1 MAKRQKL
8 SLQQKRRVAKSKG
21 KKLKQQTTQHEL
33 NEEQLGASQ
42 SGIVI
47 SRFGEQ
53 ADVADEQQAIHRVY
67 LRQNLGSCVSG
78 DRVRFRL
85 DQQNHGVIEAIE
97 PRRSELNRPTP
108 YAGVKTIVANV
119 DQILIVVAPFP
130 AYSSVILDRYLVA
143 CELAHI
149 PPIIIFN
156 KSDLIKADERDFYT
170 QQQGIYRAIGYH
182 VLEVSCQHSTT
193 LKPLSKHLQGKEN
206 IFVGQSGVGKSSLI
220 NALLPKAHA
229 ETGLVSDNSKLGTH
243 TTTASK
249 LFFLEED
256 GFIIDSPGVREF
268 GLSHIEQE
276 QIIDGFIDLKPFQGN
291 CKFRNCRHIQE
302 KGCGLTAAAEQGEI
316 SMQRLQNYQKIVQ
329 GLQEK

>member
-21 KKLKQQTTQHEL
+21 KKLKQQAAQPDIH
-33 NEEQLGASQ
+33 EEQLGGSQ
-42 SGIVI
+42 TGIVI

-53 ADVADEQQAIHRVY
+53 ADVADAQQKVYRVY

-78 DRVRFRL
+78 DRVLFRL
-85 DQQNHGVIEAIE
+85 DDQNNGVIEAIE

-143 CELAHI
+143 CELANI
-149 PPIIIFN
+149 PPVIVFN
-156 KSDLIKADERDFYT
+156 KSDLIETDEQAFY
-170 QQQGIYRAIGYH
+170 QQQQAIYRAIGYT
-182 VLEVSCQHSTT
+182 VYEVSCKQAAT
-193 LKPLSKHLQGKEN
+193 LNPLGKQLLGKEN

-220 NALLPKAHA
+220 NALLPKAQA
-229 ETGLVSDNSKLGTH
+229 ETGLVSENSKLGTH

-249 LFFLEED
+249 LFFLED
-256 GFIIDSPGVREF
+256 NGFIIDSPGVREF
-268 GLSHIEQE
+268 ALSHIQPE
-276 QIIDGFIDLKPFQGN
+276 QIIDGFIDLKPFHGD
-291 CKFRNCRHIQE
+291 CKFRNCRHLNE
-302 KGCGLTAAAEQGEI
+302 KGCGLSEALKQGRVTA
-316 SMQRLQNYQKIVQ
+316 QRLENYQKIVQ
-329 GLQEK
+329 SLI